1 MKISNEELK
10 QIIKEELEA
19 VLKEGRLNPFHFAS
33 PWAGEMYA
41 AAAGKD
47 SFLATREKRGGPEE
61 PERPLYK
68 DRYNTEA
75 EAERYERERLRGEEA
90 AENQRRAMYPKQVAD
105 ILSQQGIIAI
115 PDGSGIKIKGIMNP
129 DGTSRSGRDAKLY
142 AQVNTDLSLEE
153 AAADVIDQIRGR
165 DPEAMG
171 RSSRKMMRQGRSSI
185 NIDDPM
191 MEGKKRRTKRKR

>member
-10 QIIKEELEA
+10 QIIKEELEI
-19 VLKEGRLNPFHFAS
+19 VLNEAFGLRHLALGPMGGTLYGAMK
-33 PWAGEMYA
+33 
-41 AAAGKD
+41 GKRK
-47 SFLATREKRGGPEE
+47 SVEE
-61 PERPLYK
+61 PERPLYR
-68 DRYNTEA
+68 DRYDAEE

-165 DPEAMG
+165 DPEAMR

-191 MEGKKRRTKRKR
+191 MEGKKRRIKRKR